1 MAQVSL
7 LLDQVGGVIYLH
19 SEMRMFQS
27 SLSPNW
33 ENADEYFVDRLCWL
47 GNGEGEG

>member
-7 LLDQVGGVIYLH
+7 LDQVRVIYLH
-19 SEMRMFQS
+19 SEMRMLQPS
-27 SLSPNW
+27 RSLNW
-33 ENADEYFVDRLCWL
+33 ENAEYFVDRLCWL

>member
-7 LLDQVGGVIYLH
+7 LLDQVGVIYLQ
-19 SEMRMFQS
+19 SKMKMFQS